1 MRYKSN
7 YLAGIVAAVA
17 ALGLVA
23 ACSSSGGG
31 SDKSTGNTGA
41 GGGATGTSSSAVPAG
56 STITVGGLGPIDY
69 PADPLPQLK
78 AGEQAA
84 IDSINAAGG
93 VNGHKLKLQYC
104 DTKGDANGEFGC
116 MRQLVQAKV
125 AAILAPEILA
135 DGSGRGYKLAVA
147 AHIPVVGGQGL
158 TPIEFNTPGVYPT
171 GAGIPGW
178 AYGQAAALVKAGAK
192 KIALFGTNDP
202 GSLFILQLSEAALK
216 SAGITPVRWVKTDPN
231 SDPTMAEGAAKAIAG
246 GVDGVIYDSNPPLVP
261 KAFAALRAAGF
272 KGLISSITAIFPPA
286 SITALGAQADG
297 VLLTAQL
304 AIPTDTSNPAVNK
317 FLADMKSSQPG
328 ATVDEVA
335 ENGWTAVQLV
345 ASVAK
350 SLSGDVSNTALF
362 DAFANL
368 STPVDLGIIGPY
380 QVKGAT
386 PILKDFPDIYNATVA
401 NGVVKNGVLVTDGH
415 GLVDPFT
422 LLSGT

>member
-1 MRYKSN
+1 
-7 YLAGIVAAVA
+7 V
-17 ALGLVA
+17 
-23 ACSSSGGG
+23 
-31 SDKSTGNTGA
+31 
-41 GGGATGTSSSAVPAG
+41 
-56 STITVGGLGPIDY
+56 GPINY

-84 IDSINAAGG
+84 IDAINAAGG
-93 VNGHKLKLQYC
+93 LNGHPLKLEYC
-104 DTKGDANGEFGC
+104 DTEGDANGEFGC
-116 MRQLVQAKV
+116 MRQLVQDKV

-202 GSLFILQLSEAALK
+202 GSVFILQLSQSALQ
-216 SAGITPVRWVKTDPN
+216 SAGVTPVRWVKTDPN
-231 SDPTMAEGAAKAIAG
+231 SDPTMAQGAAKAIAG

-261 KAFAALRAAGF
+261 KAIAALRAAGY

-286 SITALGAQADG
+286 SITALGAQANG
-297 VLLTAQL
+297 VMLTAQL
-304 AIPTDTSNPAVNK
+304 AIPTDTSNPAVTK
-317 FLADMKSSQPG
+317 FLADMKSSQPS

-335 ENGWTAVQLV
+335 ENGWASVQLV
-345 ASVAK
+345 AAVAK
-350 SLSGDVSNTALF
+350 SVKGDISNSTLF
-362 DAFANL
+362 GAFAGL
-368 STPVDLGIIGPY
+368 STPINLGIIGPY
-380 QVKGAT
+380 KVKGAT
-386 PILKDFPDIYNATVA
+386 TILKDFPDIYNDTVA
-401 NGVVKNGVLVTDGH
+401 NGVVKNGVLVTNGT
-415 GLVDPFT
+415 GLVNPFT